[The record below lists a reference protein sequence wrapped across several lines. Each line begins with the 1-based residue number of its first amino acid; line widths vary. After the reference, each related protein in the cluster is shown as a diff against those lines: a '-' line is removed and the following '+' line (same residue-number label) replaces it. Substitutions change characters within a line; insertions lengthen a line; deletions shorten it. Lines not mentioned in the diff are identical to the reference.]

1 MSSDLATVVESIKK
15 KLTLISEKQR
25 SLKSD
30 NNQLLNQIAALELKN
45 IELQNSLDEKEENIK
60 TLKLA
65 RTMAGDSTD
74 TQGVKRQI
82 NELVKEIDK
91 CVALLNR

>member
-45 IELQNSLDEKEENIK
+45 IELQNRLDEKEENIK

>member
-1 MSSDLATVVESIKK
+1 MSSDLTAVVESIQK
-15 KLTLISEKQR
+15 KLTLISEKQQD
-25 SLKSD
+25 LKTE
-30 NNQLLNQIAALELKN
+30 NNQLLNQIAALELRN
-45 IELQNSLDEKEENIK
+45 LELQKRINEKEENIK

>member
-1 MSSDLATVVESIKK
+1 MSSDLVSIVESIQK
-15 KLTLISEKQR
+15 KLTLISEKQQR
-25 SLKSD
+25 LKSE

-45 IELQNSLDEKEENIK
+45 IELQNRLDEKEEAIK

-82 NELVKEIDK
+82 NEMVKEIDK

>member
-1 MSSDLATVVESIKK
+1 MSSDLSILLESIQK
-15 KLTLISEKQR
+15 KLVQLQEKQG
-25 SLKSD
+25 K
-30 NNQLLNQIAALELKN
+30 LEEKN
-45 IELQNSLDEKEENIK
+45 SSLQNELTAIKLRNSELLKQMEEKEESFK
-60 TLKLA
+60 TLRLA
-65 RTMAGDSTD
+65 RKMAGDNTD